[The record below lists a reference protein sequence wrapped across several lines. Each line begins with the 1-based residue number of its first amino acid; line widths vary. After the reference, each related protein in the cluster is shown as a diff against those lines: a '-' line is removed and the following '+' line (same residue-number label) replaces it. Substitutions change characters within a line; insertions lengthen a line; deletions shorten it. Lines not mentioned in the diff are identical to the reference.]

1 MITTKDL
8 ESLGW
13 KHITTARN
21 GGTKAF
27 TKKGCMFIIFSN
39 ADNFIMRNKNS
50 PEFEKIKIN
59 KIETR
64 KSTEFWEGIPKD
76 IQDLKRI
83 LVETGADM
91 EWLPELRDQKIND
104 ILNEKTL

>member
-27 TKKGCMFIIFSN
+27 TKKGCMFIIFSH
-39 ADNFIMRNKNS
+39 KNS
-50 PEFEKIKIN
+50 EEILIN

-64 KSTEFWEGIPKD
+64 KSTEFWIGIPKD

-83 LVETGADM
+83 LVENEVDM

-104 ILNEKTL
+104 ILDD

>member
-13 KHITTARN
+13 KVRATAKN
-21 GGTKAF
+21 GGSKSFSKDKRDYT
-27 TKKGCMFIIFSN
+27 IWSN
-39 ADNFIMRNKNS
+39 ADNFIMKNRNS
-50 PEFEKIKIN
+50 PEFQEIIIN
-59 KIETR
+59 KVESR
-64 KSTEFWEGIPKD
+64 KSVEIWKGIPKD

-83 LVETGADM
+83 LVETGADL

-104 ILNEKTL
+104 LLNEG

>member
-13 KHITTARN
+13 KNITI
-21 GGTKAF
+21 GGTKNTPLGAF
-27 TKKGCMFIIFSN
+27 TKKGCMFIIFIN
-39 ADNFIMRNKNS
+39 A
-50 PEFEKIKIN
+50 PEFEVILIN
-59 KIETR
+59 KIKFG
-64 KSTEFWEGIPKD
+64 KSTETWKGIPKD

-104 ILNEKTL
+104 ILDEKTL